1 MNYMAI
7 FWFVLMCVF
16 MVMEANTVSLVSV
29 WFAAG
34 SLAALIVSLLSGQLW
49 LQIFVFFV
57 VSVVTL
63 AALRPVLRKY
73 FTPKLHK
80 TNVDAVV
87 GATGKVI
94 EPIDNI
100 QSIGRVKIGGM
111 EWSARSSSGER
122 IPEGTIVLVDRVEGV
137 KVFVSKQEIPAEI
150 K

>member
-16 MVMEANTVSLVSV
+16 LVMEANTVSLVSV

-100 QSIGRVKIGGM
+100 QSIGRVKLGGM

>member
-16 MVMEANTVSLVSV
+16 LVMEANTVSLVSV

-34 SLAALIVSLLSGQLW
+34 SLAALIVRLLSGHPW
-49 LQIFVFFV
+49 LQAFVFFV

>member
-16 MVMEANTVSLVSV
+16 LVMEANTVSLVSV

>member
-16 MVMEANTVSLVSV
+16 LVMEANTVSLVSV

-122 IPEGTIVLVDRVEGV
+122 IPEETIVLVDRVEGV

>member
-16 MVMEANTVSLVSV
+16 LVMEANTVSLVSV

-122 IPEGTIVLVDRVEGV
+122 ILEGTIVLVDRVEGV